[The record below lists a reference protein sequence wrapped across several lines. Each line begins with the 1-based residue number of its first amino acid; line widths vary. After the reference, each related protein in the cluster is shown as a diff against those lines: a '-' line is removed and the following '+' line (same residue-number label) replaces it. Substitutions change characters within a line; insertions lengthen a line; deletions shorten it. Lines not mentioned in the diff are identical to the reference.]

1 MAKGMQ
7 RRTVLLGLGL
17 TALATGGHRLAL
29 AQSAESQQRP
39 VEGGV
44 GGTGIIGTLQKRDEL
59 LINGLRV
66 AATANTFLTDAFGR
80 RAVTDLGTGHS
91 LALVAVQA
99 DGGLNAQTVSLFQPL
114 VGPVEAVTQDRQGFS
129 CLGVEVVVEP
139 NAPLLTGNG
148 RPFRLRPGQ
157 RVAVSGAWRS
167 PTQISASRIDLIED
181 SGPMVLAGVVQDDND
196 GRQSLGSL
204 RLILPSAQ
212 PRPPAGSFVT
222 AIGQRSGPLFITE
235 RLQPGRFPG
244 ATTPLERL
252 SVEGYLEAT
261 NTAPGFT
268 IAGLGHSFDEA
279 ARVAPLAGELALF
292 VGPYD
297 GDFRVEFGLPLP
309 EDMRA
314 RGTLLAS
321 LADAFAPEG
330 AISTR

>member
-66 AATANTFLTDAFGR
+66 AATANTSLTDAFGR
-80 RAVTDLGTGHS
+80 RAVADLGTGHS

-181 SGPMVLAGVVQDDND
+181 SGPMVMAGVVQDDSD

-212 PRPPAGSFVT
+212 PRPPGGSFVT

-309 EDMRA
+309 EDVAA
-314 RGTLLAS
+314 RGTLLAG
-321 LADAFAPEG
+321 LPDAFAPEG

>member
-17 TALATGGHRLAL
+17 TALATCGHRMAL
-29 AQSAESQQRP
+29 AQSAEGEQRP

-44 GGTGIIGTLQKRDEL
+44 GGTGIIGTLQNRDGL

-66 AATANTFLTDAFGR
+66 AASAGTTLTDAFGR
-80 RAVTDLGTGHS
+80 REVAELGTGHS
-91 LALVAVQA
+91 LAMVALEA
-99 DGGLNAQTVSLFQPL
+99 DGGLSAQTISLFQPL
-114 VGPVEAVTQDRQGFS
+114 VGPVEAVAQDRQRFS

-148 RPFRLRPGQ
+148 RPFRLRQGQ
-157 RVAVSGAWRS
+157 RIAVSGAWRS
-167 PTQISASRIDLIED
+167 PTQISASRIDLVED
-181 SGPMVLAGVVQDDND
+181 SGPMVLAGVVHDGAD
-196 GRQSLGSL
+196 GRQRLGTM
-204 RLILPSAQ
+204 RLILPSAT

-235 RLQPGRFPG
+235 QLQPGRFPG
-244 ATTPLERL
+244 ATTPLVRL

-261 NTAPGFT
+261 SAAPGFT

-309 EDMRA
+309 EDVTA

-321 LADAFAPEG
+321 LPDAFAPEG
-330 AISTR
+330 AVSTR